1 MDDPGD
7 RGKISLCASGT
18 RVCASVVVNVCLF
31 GVAGTHRVDVNAFAS
46 AGISNRNYAFFL
58 LATSENTLNTIT
70 DGRVSSER

>member
-31 GVAGTHRVDVNAFAS
+31 GVAGTRRVDVNAFAS

-58 LATSENTLNTIT
+58 LATYENTLNTIT